1 MDQINN
7 KGLWRGQCLFIKKNN
22 RNSYSFEIAEEG
34 LSVLE
39 IKFNNEIL
47 MLMGVYLASV
57 ASNIDQKII
66 FESQLLVLSQK
77 SILV

>member
-1 MDQINN
+1 MDKINN

-22 RNSYSFEIAEEG
+22 RNSYSFKKAEEG
-34 LSVLE
+34 ISVLE

-57 ASNIDQKII
+57 ASYIDQKIR
-66 FESQLLVLSQK
+66 FESQLPILSQK
-77 SILV
+77 SILL